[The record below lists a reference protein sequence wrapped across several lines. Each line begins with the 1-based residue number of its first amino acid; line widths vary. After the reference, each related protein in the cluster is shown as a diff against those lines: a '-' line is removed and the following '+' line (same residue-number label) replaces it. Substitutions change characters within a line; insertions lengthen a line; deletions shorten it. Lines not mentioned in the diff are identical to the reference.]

1 MIAVMARYNRFAEL
15 GGMKKICE
23 FKLNKSILDAVG

>member
-1 MIAVMARYNRFAEL
+1 MIAVMARYNRFAKR

-23 FKLNKSILDAVG
+23 FKLDKSILEAVG